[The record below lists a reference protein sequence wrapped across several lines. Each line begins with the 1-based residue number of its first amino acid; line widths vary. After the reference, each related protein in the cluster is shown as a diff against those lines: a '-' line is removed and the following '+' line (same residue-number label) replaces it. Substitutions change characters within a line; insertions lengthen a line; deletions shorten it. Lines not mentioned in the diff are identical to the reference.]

1 MLKTGLAAA
10 TLAVATAAVAKDL
23 ITTLPGLGK
32 TA

>member
-1 MLKTGLAAA
+1 MLRTTLAAA

-23 ITTLPGLGK
+23 IATLPGLGK